1 MCINDETPA
10 VKAVATYKFVL
21 EATKEVFGEE
31 NMTVEV
37 MKQAIDAA
45 TYISYRVALEGIPPL
60 KMPPVT
66 MKKLDI

>member
-1 MCINDETPA
+1 MKNGLS
-10 VKAVATYKFVL
+10 F
-21 EATKEVFGEE
+21 EE
-31 NMTVEV
+31 SKKPVGMV